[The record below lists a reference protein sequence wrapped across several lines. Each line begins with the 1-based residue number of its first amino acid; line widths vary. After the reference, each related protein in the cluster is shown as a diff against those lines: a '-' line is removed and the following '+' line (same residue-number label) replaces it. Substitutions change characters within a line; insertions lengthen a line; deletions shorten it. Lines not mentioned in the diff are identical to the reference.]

1 VPDNGAYS
9 RPISGFRPGHYP
21 FCQPSIKLKRPAQ
34 FGLIGVKSNMNIPRQ
49 FVFIALALTLFASLA
64 TAQDRGR
71 ERDRGRGWGGRG
83 GGDDDARREEM
94 YRQMDRNKDG
104 QITSDEVDGRMRE
117 FVGERAARYGMSK
130 DPPWKVDELINR
142 RRNYNGTPE
151 GPGAAKSEPTS
162 GVTTFGAPPTTTPV
176 AGFGSGAAVTG
187 INPYETKAL
196 QFIGQFDENRNGKLE
211 RDEWRRIP
219 GEPEK
224 ADTNRDGEITIA
236 ELVARLRYK
245 ATVGGGGAV
254 ASGDKKTT
262 VIAKPASGPKKSY
275 RFIPAKERLP
285 KEIPGWFTSKDRDG
299 DGQVAMA
306 EYSSRWSDRDAEAFA
321 RYDVNGDGFIG
332 ITEALR
338 EN

>member
-1 VPDNGAYS
+1 
-9 RPISGFRPGHYP
+9 
-21 FCQPSIKLKRPAQ
+21 
-34 FGLIGVKSNMNIPRQ
+34 MNILRQ
-49 FVFIALALTLFASLA
+49 FAFVALAITLFASLA
-64 TAQDRGR
+64 AAQDRGR
-71 ERDRGRGWGGRG
+71 DRGRDRGGDRGRDRRG

-94 YRQMDRNKDG
+94 YRQMDRNRDG

-117 FVGERAARYGMSK
+117 FIGERAARYGMSK
-130 DPPWKVDELINR
+130 EPPWKVDELINR

-151 GPGAAKSEPTS
+151 GPNAANAAPTS
-162 GVTTFGAPPTTTPV
+162 GVTTFGAPAATTPV
-176 AGFGSGAAVTG
+176 AGFGSGATATG

-196 QFIGQFDENRNGKLE
+196 QFMGQFDENRNGKLE

-236 ELVARLRYK
+236 ELVARLRFK
-245 ATVGGGGAV
+245 ATVGGGSPV
-254 ASGDKKTT
+254 ANGDKKAATA
-262 VIAKPASGPKKSY
+262 AKPASGQKKSY

-321 RYDVNGDGFIG
+321 RYDANGDGFI
-332 ITEALR
+332 TPEEAKQ
-338 EN
+338 NSQ